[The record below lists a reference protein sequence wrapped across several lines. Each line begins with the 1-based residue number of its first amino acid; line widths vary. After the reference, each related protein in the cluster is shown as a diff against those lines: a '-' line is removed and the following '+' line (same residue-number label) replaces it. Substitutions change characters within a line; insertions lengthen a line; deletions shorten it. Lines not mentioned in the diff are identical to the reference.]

1 MNPHLRDRILRQLET
16 LSDERGY
23 QVLDYVEFISSRYAE
38 KPQSSASLFTK
49 FTEGVEDRLRAGKV
63 SATTIAE
70 TMSLMTRAVGM
81 LEGVAAAGKSVA
93 NDVMSAAR
101 TATTPSPGA
110 TPGAATPGAATPSAP
125 TPGAP
130 TAAAQP
136 TTPPSAA
143 PSPSSPLSPAAGDQP
158 S

>member
-38 KPQSSASLFTK
+38 KPQSSAGLFTK

-63 SATTIAE
+63 SASTIAE

-101 TATTPSPGA
+101 TATTPTG
-110 TPGAATPGAATPSAP
+110 P
-125 TPGAP
+125 TPADPPASPAP
-130 TAAAQP
+130 PASPP
-136 TTPPSAA
+136 TSTSTPP
-143 PSPSSPLSPAAGDQP
+143 SPAAGDQP
-158 S
+158 T

>member
-38 KPQSSASLFTK
+38 KPQTSASLFTK

-63 SATTIAE
+63 SATTLAE

-81 LEGVAAAGKSVA
+81 LEGVAAAAKSVA

-101 TATTPSPGA
+101 TAT
-110 TPGAATPGAATPSAP
+110 AP

-130 TAAAQP
+130 PSAATPGATPSTAAPA
-136 TTPPSAA
+136 TPATPSSAA
-143 PSPSSPLSPAAGDQP
+143 PSPSSPPSPAAGDQP